1 MTTPDE
7 NSIVSLVGFAARAR
21 KLVQGFTSV
30 ERSVKRKN
38 AKLVLLDPQTGET
51 TKKRI
56 ETLCSKVGVPVVFLP
71 KEFSL
76 EDILGKPNCR
86 CAGVTDSGFAESIL
100 QRTGGSQGKERYR
113 I

>member
-1 MTTPDE
+1 MKTLYE

-38 AKLVLLDPQTGET
+38 AKLVILDPQAGET

-56 ETLCSKVGVPVVFLP
+56 EALCSRVGVPVVFLP
-71 KEFSL
+71 KGFSM

-86 CAGVTDSGFAESIL
+86 CAGVTDSGFSEAIL
-100 QRTGGSQGKERYR
+100 QRTKESQCK
-113 I
+113 